1 MAYGQRL
8 KLLIVTELHPII
20 YELAPSV
27 AYAVHRRYKH
37 WVERED
43 VTQECIAWGVTRNAY
58 MKAYQQRK
66 RDNMTYEEWR
76 AFRDKNNAYH
86 KKRYDN
92 RTPEQIE
99 KNRAYQRQKQ
109 KLVISLTLH
118 RVH

>member
-1 MAYGQRL
+1 MRN
-8 KLLIVTELHPII
+8 
-20 YELAPSV
+20 
-27 AYAVHRRYKH
+27 
-37 WVERED
+37 RE
-43 VTQECIAWGVTRNAY
+43 EYNAY

-66 RDNMTYEEWR
+66 RDNMTFEEWR

-109 KLVISLTLH
+109 KLYYWMKNNNNESDKVPTTQPG
-118 RVH
+118 